1 MLWAPIIEF
10 CSLTPSAGNSQCIH
24 APAYNRDLAT
34 VYSLA
39 PLLVTYSATAAYKE
53 RVVGVPLSG
62 SPAGSSQHPQRSD
75 YNSRRA
81 LLPRS
86 DWLSWKG
93 APRLAGGSS
102 PQLGTLRRRPSCQ

>member
-39 PLLVTYSATAAYKE
+39 PLLVTYSATAASKE
-53 RVVGVPLSG
+53 RVV
-62 SPAGSSQHPQRSD
+62 
-75 YNSRRA
+75 
-81 LLPRS
+81 
-86 DWLSWKG
+86 
-93 APRLAGGSS
+93 
-102 PQLGTLRRRPSCQ
+102 